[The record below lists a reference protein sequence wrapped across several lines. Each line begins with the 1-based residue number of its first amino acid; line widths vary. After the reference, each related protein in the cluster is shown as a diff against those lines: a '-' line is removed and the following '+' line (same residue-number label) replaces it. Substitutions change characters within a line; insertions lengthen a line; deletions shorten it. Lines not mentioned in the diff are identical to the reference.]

1 MQQHPDG
8 AQRHTEDLRRV
19 RRTASPAAR
28 VNRRSIRA
36 IRALQA
42 RFQGRAAISARSL
55 SATLAAAFRPFTTA
69 ERALPVAVAAIVA
82 VASLLALLPNTPQ
95 GFVGGTQG
103 SGTSL
108 RIAIGGGAGRMD
120 PTDGTGYGTDVGPV
134 DGTGYGP
141 VDGTDPA
148 APDLGGGVDQAGVS
162 FQPVTIPSDVTTPA
176 GAAVSTAE
184 PAPLLED
191 GTLLTGYAPATV
203 VQDGSALI
211 KTYRVRSGD
220 TLVTIAHKFGVS
232 MMTLWWANKLKAKD
246 DLHIGQRL
254 RIPSV
259 NGVVVTVT
267 AADTLESLAAKYDV
281 TAAKIVDLNQLDD
294 PTLVVGQVL
303 VMPGATGAAIA
314 TPKPAPRSA
323 SRPVSKPHVSSGRGS
338 GGGGPTHY
346 SGGSFRWPVV
356 GGNNYISQY
365 FHYGHWAID
374 IAADYGATV
383 VAAGSGRVIF
393 AGWKSNGGGWQV
405 WISHG
410 SGLYTTYNHMSAITV
425 GGGQGVGRGQ
435 QVGRIGQSGHA
446 TGPHLHFEVW
456 RGMIWNGGQRVN
468 PLGFL

>member
-8 AQRHTEDLRRV
+8 AQRPDDDLRRV
-19 RRTASPAAR
+19 RRSTSPAAR
-28 VNRRSIRA
+28 MNRRSIRA
-36 IRALQA
+36 VRSLQA

-55 SATLAAAFRPFTTA
+55 SATLAAALRPFTTA
-69 ERALPVAVAAIVA
+69 ERALPLAVAAIVA
-82 VASLLALLPNTPQ
+82 VASLLAVLPSTPQ
-95 GFVGGTQG
+95 GAVGGTQG

-108 RIAIGGGAGRMD
+108 RIAVGGGVNRWDDMD
-120 PTDGTGYGTDVGPV
+120 VTDVTEAAP
-134 DGTGYGP
+134 
-141 VDGTDPA
+141 PA
-148 APDLGGGVDQAGVS
+148 ADLGGGIDSAGVS
-162 FQPVTIPSDVTTPA
+162 FQPVTIPADITTEA
-176 GAAVSTAE
+176 GAAVATTE
-184 PAPLLED
+184 PAPLLAD
-191 GTLLTGYAPATV
+191 GTLLTGYAPSTEI
-203 VQDGSALI
+203 QDGSALI

-220 TLVTIAHKFGVS
+220 TLVTIARKFGIS

-254 RIPSV
+254 RIPTV
-259 NGVVVTVT
+259 DGVVVTVT
-267 AADTLESLAAKYDV
+267 AADTLESLAAKYDL
-281 TAAKIVDLNQLDD
+281 TEARIIELNQLDD

-303 VMPGATGAAIA
+303 IMPDAKGAAIP
-314 TPKPAPRSA
+314 TPRPTPRSVAKPAA
-323 SRPVSKPHVSSGRGS
+323 KPHATSSRRSG

-356 GGNNYISQY
+356 GGGNYISQY

-374 IAADYGATV
+374 IAADYGSAV
-383 VAAGSGRVIF
+383 VAAAGGKVIF

-405 WISHG
+405 WVSHG

-425 GGGQGVGRGQ
+425 GNGQGVGRGQ

-468 PLGFL
+468 PLRYF